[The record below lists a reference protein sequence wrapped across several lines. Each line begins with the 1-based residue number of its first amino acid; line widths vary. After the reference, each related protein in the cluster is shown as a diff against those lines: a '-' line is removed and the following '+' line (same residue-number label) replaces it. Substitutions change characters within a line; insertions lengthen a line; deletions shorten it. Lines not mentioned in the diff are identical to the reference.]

1 MFHVPKYGAAL
12 DKLAAARGVETG
24 FGTELVAVDGP
35 RRRATFRD
43 TQTGAG
49 RVLFR
54 ASESRRRSLPEE
66 GASFRA
72 G

>member
-1 MFHVPKYGAAL
+1 MFHVPKYGAVL
-12 DKLAAARGVETG
+12 DQLAAARGVETR

-49 RVLFR
+49 RGLFPCSGI
-54 ASESRRRSLPEE
+54 A
-66 GASFRA
+66 AA
-72 G
+72 IAA